1 MFTLKDQ
8 IEDNTSSLAC
18 VQDGEQQQDP
28 LLQKEAVTY
37 MYILQHP
44 TFSLYYFLF
53 RKQEIPLHANVQ
65 EARKKNE
72 KNLCWLNWL
81 RYKTEITVTD
91 SDFRYLVRAKLLR
104 SEYSLPIWLAS

>member
-37 MYILQHP
+37 MYILRHP

-65 EARKKNE
+65 EARKKM
-72 KNLCWLNWL
+72 K
-81 RYKTEITVTD
+81 KTC
-91 SDFRYLVRAKLLR
+91 AG
-104 SEYSLPIWLAS
+104 